1 MIKDILENNQKIQ
14 SNTRLL
20 QTLKEYLPQFFD
32 VRGHFKTDKFE
43 NEIKVNNIS
52 EAKDGYRLGFVGKD
66 YARLQTGQ
74 ESETVIIPDHEHNTR
89 PENAQSQNVFITG
102 DNLEALRHL
111 QNAYTGKIKMI
122 YIDPPYNTGS
132 DGFVYHDK
140 FEFDDEKLKNILDYS
155 DPEIERLKSIQGKS
169 SHSAWLTFM
178 YPRLK
183 LAQRLLTDDGVIFV
197 SIDDNEQANLKL
209 LMDDIFGEGNFRNSI
224 SVKRGTKSVQAQF
237 ENIDKLGIAYE
248 YILLYSK
255 NPNTKL
261 NHFYF
266 DLEEKKAGTWNN
278 HWRGTDRPT
287 MRYELFGIIPETGQ
301 WRWAKERS
309 LKAIE
314 NYKSMLVELKNNN
327 PTQEEIDN
335 WYFNQSEEVDL
346 LRLSNNNKPE
356 HYISSTDKKFGNNLW
371 TDLQVNGTYEL
382 ESIELSLF
390 DNPKN
395 SLLIERML
403 KWITDKNSLILD
415 FFAGSSTTAHAVMQ
429 LNTEDGGNRKY
440 IMVQWDEPTNHESEA
455 RKAGY
460 NTIDEISR
468 ERIKRAVAKI
478 KSESPLFAE
487 TGDWGFKHYRLIRPE
502 TKTIDKILDFDPS
515 KFQLFAEDMISPF
528 AYKGTQ
534 TSGLE
539 TILQTWLIRDGFPFD
554 TQVQEIKLAAYHAHY
569 VAESATLYLIQ
580 TGFTHE
586 ALKDLLNRIGNHEL
600 IVNTLV
606 VYPYSFAFE
615 QMRELKYNLKTNVE
629 IPITVI
635 ERY

>member
-1 MIKDILENNQKIQ
+1 
-14 SNTRLL
+14 
-20 QTLKEYLPQFFD
+20 
-32 VRGHFKTDKFE
+32 
-43 NEIKVNNIS
+43 
-52 EAKDGYRLGFVGKD
+52 
-66 YARLQTGQ
+66 
-74 ESETVIIPDHEHNTR
+74 
-89 PENAQSQNVFITG
+89 
-102 DNLEALRHL
+102 
-111 QNAYTGKIKMI
+111 
-122 YIDPPYNTGS
+122 
-132 DGFVYHDK
+132 
-140 FEFDDEKLKNILDYS
+140 
-155 DPEIERLKSIQGKS
+155 
-169 SHSAWLTFM
+169 
-178 YPRLK
+178 
-183 LAQRLLTDDGVIFV
+183 
-197 SIDDNEQANLKL
+197 
-209 LMDDIFGEGNFRNSI
+209 
-224 SVKRGTKSVQAQF
+224 
-237 ENIDKLGIAYE
+237 
-248 YILLYSK
+248 
-255 NPNTKL
+255 
-261 NHFYF
+261 
-266 DLEEKKAGTWNN
+266 
-278 HWRGTDRPT
+278 
-287 MRYELFGIIPETGQ
+287 
-301 WRWAKERS
+301 
-309 LKAIE
+309 
-314 NYKSMLVELKNNN
+314 
-327 PTQEEIDN
+327 
-335 WYFNQSEEVDL
+335 
-346 LRLSNNNKPE
+346 
-356 HYISSTDKKFGNNLW
+356 
-371 TDLQVNGTYEL
+371 
-382 ESIELSLF
+382 
-390 DNPKN
+390 
-395 SLLIERML
+395 ML

-502 TKTIDKILDFDPS
+502 TKTIDKILDFDPG

-554 TQVQEIKLAAYHAHY
+554 AQVQEIKLAAYHAHY